1 MQSSPAWAAR
11 QRPSRSPH
19 PRTVFTL
26 CNTALIINNQQSITW
41 CFKSDVCPKL
51 NTYQYQHIIM
61 TNIRN
66 EILNWIGN
74 KTVTT
79 DELHDF
85 IKSKLSDSYEIG
97 DAGEI
102 INDMIAEE
110 LLMAKDFE
118 LKRND

>member
-1 MQSSPAWAAR
+1 MHLLKIPQ
-11 QRPSRSPH
+11 
-19 PRTVFTL
+19 
-26 CNTALIINNQQSITW
+26 N
-41 CFKSDVCPKL
+41 K
-51 NTYQYQHIIM
+51 IM
-61 TNIRN
+61 PNIRN

>member
-1 MQSSPAWAAR
+1 MQPSPAMATR
-11 QRPSRSPH
+11 PLPSRSPH

-26 CNTALIINNQQSITW
+26 CNTALIINNHSSIIW
-41 CFKSDVCPKL
+41 CFKLDVFPKL
-51 NTYQYQHIIM
+51 NTYKYQHIIM

-110 LLMAKDFE
+110 LFMAKDFE
-118 LKRND
+118 